1 MRDEEVAMLVFGI
14 FFLALMVFMIVSMW
28 KVYEKANQPGWA
40 CIVPFYNYMVLG
52 KMAGKS
58 DTWGLLMI
66 IPYAG
71 IVFAIIAWNQVAKR
85 FGKTEGFTVGL
96 ILLPFV
102 FIPILAFGNAKYNDG
117 KVEEDFSSDILDDQ
131 DFLLD

>member
-1 MRDEEVAMLVFGI
+1 MRDDEIFGLVFAL
-14 FFLALMVFMIVSMW
+14 FALALVIFMIVSMW
-28 KVYEKANQPGWA
+28 KVFEKANKPGWA

-52 KMAGKS
+52 QIAGKPEA
-58 DTWGLLMI
+58 WGLLMA

-85 FGKTEGFTVGL
+85 FGKGEGFTVGI

-102 FIPILAFGNAKYNDG
+102 FIPILAFGDAKYNDG
-117 KVEEDFSSDILDDQ
+117 KLEEDFSSDILDDE
-131 DFLLD
+131 DFLIE